1 MHFLKMLIVFTVLSY
16 LLSNCLIPKI
26 FPNKTLI
33 TFTSSFLN
41 VNIGKKK
48 TKNNKTWYF
57 SNFYLYFSIQSQ
69 ALGIQLISLALYHC
83 FSKSESTRWLI

>member
-48 TKNNKTWYF
+48 QKTTKHGIFQIFTYTLAFNPKP
-57 SNFYLYFSIQSQ
+57 
-69 ALGIQLISLALYHC
+69 LGYS
-83 FSKSESTRWLI
+83 